1 MVDSTQGRRVLKK
14 RTLLLP
20 CPSAGRVSPSA
31 GSCCELVVMVAL
43 VVVVVVGP
51 WSRAAGSGGDGA
63 DAAAG
68 AAAASAS
75 GP

>member
-14 RTLLLP
+14 RTPLLP
-20 CPSAGRVSPSA
+20 CPSADRVSPSA
-31 GSCCELVVMVAL
+31 GSCCESVVMVAL
-43 VVVVVVGP
+43 VAVVVGP

-63 DAAAG
+63 AAG
-68 AAAASAS
+68 AAASAS